1 MNGKTEMDYS
11 VIGRRVRDRRAELG
25 VTQSELAARIKVSAS
40 FIGHIERGEKIA
52 SLDTMMRL
60 SKALEV
66 SLDWLAWGG
75 QRRCEGEECPLF
87 RELSTLFSAYG
98 LDKRE

>member
-1 MNGKTEMDYS
+1 MDKKTEMDYR
-11 VIGRRVRDRRAELG
+11 VIGRRVRDRRSELG
-25 VTQSELAARIKVSAS
+25 MTQSELAARIKVSAS
-40 FIGHIERGEKIA
+40 FVGHIERGEKIA

-66 SLDWLAWGG
+66 SMDWLVWGG

-87 RELSTLFSAYG
+87 RELSTLLSAYG
-98 LDKRE
+98 LDRRT